1 MMQMSIFAKPTGR
14 QLRNAGMAKVTL
26 HNSAWAADATKLIE
40 MEFQFLVVQSMFT
53 GEDLHQW
60 LEDAGL
66 EAPDHPN
73 AWSAVIG
80 AQLRRWLKDGTIV
93 QAGAIT
99 AHRPE
104 AHGRL
109 IRRYQKVAK

>member
-14 QLRNAGMAKVTL
+14 QLRDAGMKKVTL
-26 HNSAWAADATKLIE
+26 HNSPWAAQATKLIE
-40 MEFQFLVVQSMFT
+40 MEFGFLVPTSLFT

-60 LEDAGL
+60 LENAGL
-66 EAPDHPN
+66 EEPDHPN

-80 AQLRRWLKDGTIV
+80 SQLRRWLKDGTIV
-93 QAGAIT
+93 QAGAIN

-104 AHGRL
+104 AHSRL

>member
-1 MMQMSIFAKPTGR
+1 MMQLSIFKTATGR
-14 QLRNAGMAKVTL
+14 QLRDAGMARVTF
-26 HNSAWAADATKLIE
+26 HNSAWAGKATKAIE
-40 MEFQFLVVQSMFT
+40 HEFQFLVVNSLFT

-60 LEDAGL
+60 LEDGGL
-66 EAPDHPN
+66 EEPEHPN
-73 AWSAVIG
+73 AWSATIG